1 MLSGK
6 KPISETIP
14 EMIELWKCSRLEVAK
29 GQGGNGDKQEVGVA
43 IGRSTG
49 RIPTVGEI
57 FCFTSCLAVT
67 FLFCK
72 MGK

>member
-1 MLSGK
+1 MR
-6 KPISETIP
+6 
-14 EMIELWKCSRLEVAK
+14 ELWECKLEVAK

-43 IGRSTG
+43 IGRQTG

-57 FCFTSCLAVT
+57 FFTSCSAVT
-67 FLFCK
+67 FLFGK